1 MDITKIEKMIET
13 ARDAYENMSFV
24 SDELSPSLL
33 MARYKNSGL
42 SWEDFKRTYAQR
54 IIDYLTELEAR
65 VKIIRG
71 EK

>member
-13 ARDAYENMSFV
+13 SRDAYENMAFV
-24 SDELSPSLL
+24 SDELSPSYLI
-33 MARYKNSGL
+33 ARYKNSGL

>member
-13 ARDAYENMSFV
+13 SRDAYENMQFV
-24 SDELSPSLL
+24 SDELSPSYL

-54 IIDYLTELEAR
+54 IIDYLTELELR
-65 VKIIRG
+65 LKTIIG
-71 EK
+71 EQ